1 MSEHEEWFQRQI
13 DLEQSDLEV
22 HSNPYIEAEKIYN
35 RGWVFYVTAV
45 WQMVKDRIAADA
57 LTRQKEREK
66 TDSKVDVPDNLLNP
80 EK

>member
-1 MSEHEEWFQRQI
+1 
-13 DLEQSDLEV
+13 
-22 HSNPYIEAEKIYN
+22 
-35 RGWVFYVTAV
+35 VFYVTAV